1 MNRREFVEQMMAAM
15 LAAACG
21 PKLLTANTEQ
31 VATEDWLSP
40 YFFESAVI
48 RYGLI
53 EGGQAGYFCSPR
65 RVAMISVCRMLYQGD
80 TVQTTLRLEHGD
92 PVLRRMHS
100 HKGFHVS
107 GRPEYRLGVDDLPS
121 DGVSC
126 LLTDIVL
133 LSGKPA
139 GFDLVLE
146 NVTSHYYEQGS
157 RSDVDQEELPV
168 DVISLVSSDR
178 NGESSQTRFIRV
190 GSEPVDAHG
199 FWRADKRF
207 EPYAKLTQV
216 YFNFGIITT
225 SIDGGPAE
233 ITSEYVADAHHLS
246 ARKPTLDVT
255 FEVHGSVVGDPSS
268 IVRNQF

>member
-1 MNRREFVEQMMAAM
+1 MDRREFVKQMMAAM
-15 LAAACG
+15 LAAAYG
-21 PKLLTANTEQ
+21 PKLLTADNKQ
-31 VATEDWLSP
+31 VVVEELPSLSV
-40 YFFESAVI
+40 FKSAVI
-48 RYGLI
+48 RYGLV

-65 RVAMISVCRMLYQGD
+65 RVTVLSVRSMPD
-80 TVQTTLRLEHGD
+80 HSVQTVLRLDNRD

-107 GRPEYRLGVDDLPS
+107 GRPEYRIGVDDLHS

-146 NVTSHYYEQGS
+146 NVTSNYYEQGS
-157 RSDVDQEELPV
+157 RSDVDQEGLPV

-178 NGESSQTRFIRV
+178 NGESSQTRFVRV

-199 FWRADKRF
+199 FWRAEKRF
-207 EPYAKLTQV
+207 EPYAELTQV
-216 YFNFGIITT
+216 HFNFGIITT
-225 SIDGGPAE
+225 SIDGAPPK
-233 ITSEYVADAHHLS
+233 ITSEYVEAAYHLS

-255 FEVHGSVVGDPSS
+255 FEVHGSVVGDPSA